1 VEEVIDSPVGWVAK
15 QMKAYVEAGRTTY
28 YGRETLLLTTRGRR
42 SGKLRRTALFY
53 GTHGSAYVVVGSNG
67 GSKEDPL
74 WCRNVAADPNVTVQ
88 VGEDIFPARARLASG
103 AERSALWEL
112 MNGIFPTYASYEKK
126 SRRQL
131 PVIVL
136 ERAA

>member
-1 VEEVIDSPVGWVAK
+1 MEEVVDSPVGWVAK
-15 QMKAYVEAGRTTY
+15 QIKAFEAGRTAH

-42 SGKLRRTALFY
+42 SGQLRRTSLFY

-67 GSKEDPL
+67 GSTEDPL

-88 VGEDIFPARARLASG
+88 VGEDIFPARARLAAG
-103 AERSALWEL
+103 AERVALWEL

-126 SRRQL
+126 SGRQL
-131 PVIVL
+131 PVILL